1 LRKTAAHFSGSGS
14 NAHRS
19 EAAEENP
26 PTDIVGIPVNPN
38 YRADI
43 DGLRALAVL
52 SVVGFHAF
60 PSLIRSGFIGVDV
73 FFVISGFLIST
84 IIFENLERNSFSF
97 LEFYARRIR
106 RIFPALILVLL
117 ACYSF
122 GWISLLADEFKQLGK
137 HIAGGAG
144 FVSNMVLR
152 NESGYFDNAAATKPL
167 LHLWSLGIEE
177 QFYVIWPPLL
187 WLAWRLRLNLVVCLI
202 ALAAFSFG
210 LNIGKVGNDTVA
222 AFYTP
227 QTRFWELMIGS
238 LLAYMMLHRESE
250 LLTRLKEQLRRLL
263 SSLSPQSTAAALDA
277 RAQDCLSAFG
287 LTLIAVSALVI
298 TGDRQFPGWW
308 ALMPTLGAAFVISAG
323 QQAWLNRK
331 VLSCPALVWPGLISY
346 PLYLWH
352 WPLLSFE
359 RIIEGEVPSLALRIA
374 TVLISVGLAWL
385 TYFFLERPIRF
396 GGHRKVTTAAL
407 CAAMLVTGGL
417 GYSSFLQNGLPSRTA
432 VKINPDRESGLDGL
446 DEGHS
451 IAGCGI
457 AREEDRKLFGACM
470 QDARQAAKYALIGDS
485 KAAAI
490 YPGLVRT
497 SSESRRWLIIGG
509 NGPNGAPV
517 PVISDRPIYAN
528 HQRLAKI
535 AIKAVSENRDIET
548 VALVTAVRSLFQL
561 SNDYSIEDLP
571 NNGNYDAALEGL
583 TNATSLLTKAG
594 KKIVIVVDNPTFP
607 DPRDCVGRTTTSGAV
622 NSILV
627 KNVSWRCRL
636 EVSRHLELS
645 KLYLNLLDRVR
656 RTNPEK
662 ITIFDTLKYL
672 CDQEDG
678 VCLPYRN
685 NRLLYSYSHHIS
697 DYAAGLIGKDLNLFL
712 SQDN

>member
-1 LRKTAAHFSGSGS
+1 MDQPGYFPQLDRLRAL
-14 NAHRS
+14 
-19 EAAEENP
+19 P
-26 PTDIVGIPVNPN
+26 PDSTEKPVHPK

-60 PSLIRSGFIGVDV
+60 PSLIKSGFIGVDV

-122 GWISLLADEFKQLGK
+122 GWIALLADEFKQLGK

-144 FVSNMVLR
+144 FVSNLVLR

-187 WLAWRLRLNLVVCLI
+187 WLARRLRLNLLTTLI

-210 LNIGKVGNDTVA
+210 LNIGKVSNDTVA

-227 QTRFWELMIGS
+227 QTRFWELMVGS
-238 LLAYMMLHRESE
+238 LLAYMHLESSVFAE
-250 LLTRLKEQLRRLL
+250 LKEQ
-263 SSLSPQSTAAALDA
+263 SSRVFALVAPKLIAAGTDVGV
-277 RAQDCLSAFG
+277 RNCLSALG
-287 LTLIAVSALVI
+287 ITLIAVSAAVI
-298 TGDRQFPGWW
+298 TGNRQFPGWW
-308 ALMPTLGAAFVISAG
+308 ALMPTLGAGLVISGG
-323 QQAWLNRK
+323 QQAWLNRR
-331 VLSCPALVWPGLISY
+331 VLSCRALVWLGLISY

-359 RIIEGEVPSLALRIA
+359 RIIQGAAPSLELRIA
-374 TVLISVGLAWL
+374 TVTISVALAWL
-385 TYFFLERPIRF
+385 TYTFIEKPIRF
-396 GGHRKVTTAAL
+396 GGHRKFTTAAL
-407 CAAMLVTGGL
+407 CMAMLLTGGI
-417 GYSSFLQNGLPSRTA
+417 GYSSFLADGLPFRAA
-432 VKINPDRESGLDGL
+432 VKINLSKESGLDGL
-446 DEGHS
+446 DEGKA

-457 AREEDRKLFGACM
+457 AKEEDRKLFGACM
-470 QDARQAAKYALIGDS
+470 HDSREPPKYAVIGDS
-485 KAAAI
+485 KAASI

-497 SSESRRWLIIGG
+497 SNETGRWLIIGG

-517 PVISDRPIYAN
+517 PVISDQPIFVNY
-528 HQRLAKI
+528 QRLVNI
-535 AIKAVSENRDIET
+535 AIKAVSENPKIET

-561 SNDYSIEDLP
+561 ANDYSIEDLP
-571 NNGNYDAALEGL
+571 NNANYDAALEGL
-583 TNATSLLTKAG
+583 TNATNMLIKAG

-607 DPRDCVGRTTTSGAV
+607 DPRDCVGRKTTSGVV

-627 KNVSWRCRL
+627 KSVSWRCRL
-636 EVSRHLELS
+636 EVSQHLELS
-645 KLYLNLLDRVR
+645 KLYLNLLDQVH

-662 ITIFDTLKYL
+662 ITIFDTLKYF
-672 CDQEDG
+672 CDLENG
-678 VCLPYRN
+678 VCLPYRD
-685 NRLLYSYSHHIS
+685 NRLLYSYSYHIS
-697 DYAAGLIGKDLNLFL
+697 DYAAGLIGKDLNRFL
-712 SQDN
+712 SHH

>member
-1 LRKTAAHFSGSGS
+1 MNPQTSGNRDDRSNWKMTAKAQ
-14 NAHRS
+14 
-19 EAAEENP
+19 P
-26 PTDIVGIPVNPN
+26 PEHCGKSLHPK

-60 PSLIRSGFIGVDV
+60 PSLIRSGFVGVDV
-73 FFVISGFLIST
+73 FFVISGFLISI

-106 RIFPALILVLL
+106 RIFPALLLVLL
-117 ACYSF
+117 ACYGF

-137 HIAGGAG
+137 HTAGGAG
-144 FVSNMVLR
+144 FVSNLILR
-152 NESGYFDNAAATKPL
+152 NESGYFDNSAATKPL

-177 QFYVIWPPLL
+177 QFYLIWPPLL
-187 WLAWRLRLNLVVCLI
+187 WLAQQLRLNLMACLI

-210 LNIGKVGNDTVA
+210 LNIGKVGNDSVA
-222 AFYTP
+222 AFYNP

-238 LLAYMMLHRESE
+238 LLAYKMLHQES
-250 LLTRLKEQLRRLL
+250 RVFARIKEQ
-263 SSLSPQSTAAALDA
+263 SSSFLGLVTPNLTLATTDV
-277 RAQDCLSAFG
+277 RIRNCLSALG
-287 LTLIAVSALVI
+287 VTLIAASALVI
-298 TGDRQFPGWW
+298 TADRQFPGWW
-308 ALMPTLGAAFVISAG
+308 ALMPTLGAGFVISGG

-331 VLSCPALVWPGLISY
+331 ILSCQALVWLGLISY

-359 RIIEGEVPSLALRIA
+359 RIIEGDVPSLELRIA

-407 CAAMLVTGGL
+407 CAAMLVTGAL
-417 GYSSFLQNGLPSRTA
+417 GYSSFLQDGLPSRTA
-432 VKINPDRESGLDGL
+432 VKVNPDKESGLDGL

-457 AREEDRKLFGACM
+457 AKEEDRKLFGACL
-470 QDARQAAKYALIGDS
+470 QDARQAAKYAVIGDS

-497 SSESRRWLIIGG
+497 SNESGRWLIIGG

-517 PVISDRPIYAN
+517 PVISDRPIYAS

-535 AIKAVSENRDIET
+535 AIKAASENRGIET
-548 VALVTAVRSLFQL
+548 VALVTAARSLFQL

-571 NNGNYDAALEGL
+571 NNKNYDAALEGL
-583 TNATSLLTKAG
+583 TNATNLLIKAG

-607 DPRDCVGRTTTSGAV
+607 DPRDCVGRTTTSGLI

-627 KNVSWRCRL
+627 KSVSWRCRL

-645 KLYLNLLDRVR
+645 KLYLNLLDQVR
-656 RTNPEK
+656 RTNPAK

-672 CDQEDG
+672 CDLENG
-678 VCLPYRN
+678 ACLPFRN

-697 DYAAGLIGKDLNLFL
+697 DYAAGLIGKDLNLVL

>member
-1 LRKTAAHFSGSGS
+1 MITKAQPPDIA
-14 NAHRS
+14 
-19 EAAEENP
+19 ENP
-26 PTDIVGIPVNPN
+26 VHPK

-52 SVVGFHAF
+52 TVIGFHAF

-97 LEFYARRIR
+97 LDFYARRIR

-117 ACYSF
+117 ACYGF

-137 HIAGGAG
+137 HIAGGAA
-144 FVSNMVLR
+144 FVSNLVLR
-152 NESGYFDNAAATKPL
+152 NESGYFDNAASTKPL

-187 WLAWRLRLNLVVCLI
+187 WAARRLRLNLLTTLI

-227 QTRFWELMIGS
+227 QTRFWELMVGS
-238 LLAYMMLHRESE
+238 LLAYMHLEPGVFAE
-250 LLTRLKEQLRRLL
+250 IKEQ
-263 SSLSPQSTAAALDA
+263 SSHFLALAAPKLTTATVDA
-277 RAQDCLSAFG
+277 GIRNCLSALG
-287 LTLIAVSALVI
+287 LALIAVSAAVI
-298 TGDRQFPGWW
+298 TGNRQFPGWW
-308 ALMPTLGAAFVISAG
+308 ALMPTLGTAFVISG
-323 QQAWLNRK
+323 GHHAWLNRR
-331 VLSCPALVWPGLISY
+331 VLSRRALVWLGLISY

-359 RIIEGEVPSLALRIA
+359 RIIEGETPSLELRIA
-374 TVLISVGLAWL
+374 TVLASVALAWL
-385 TYFFLERPIRF
+385 TYTFFEKPIRF
-396 GGHRKVTTAAL
+396 GGHRKITTTAL
-407 CAAMLVTGGL
+407 CVAMLLTGGVGFGSL
-417 GYSSFLQNGLPSRTA
+417 LNDGLPLRTA
-432 VKINPDRESGLDGL
+432 VKINPDKESGLDGL
-446 DEGHS
+446 DGGNS

-457 AREEDRKLFGACM
+457 AKEEDRKLFGACI
-470 QDARQAAKYALIGDS
+470 QDSRQPPKYAIIGDS
-485 KAAAI
+485 KATAI

-497 SSESRRWLIIGG
+497 SSETGRWLIIGG

-517 PVISDRPIYAN
+517 PVISDRPIFAN
-528 HQRLAKI
+528 YQKLANI
-535 AIKAVSENRDIET
+535 AIKAISENPNIET
-548 VALVTAVRSLFQL
+548 VALVTAARSLFQL
-561 SNDYSIEDLP
+561 ANDYSIEDLP
-571 NNGNYDAALEGL
+571 NNGNYDAALEAL
-583 TNATSLLTKAG
+583 TNATNMLIRAG
-594 KKIVIVVDNPTFP
+594 KKIVIVVDNPTLP
-607 DPRDCVGRTTTSGAV
+607 DPRDCVGRRTTSDII

-627 KNVSWRCRL
+627 KGVSWRCRL

-645 KLYLNLLDRVR
+645 KLYLNLLDQVR

-662 ITIFDTLKYL
+662 ITIFDTLKYF
-672 CDQEDG
+672 CDLEIG

-685 NRLLYSYSHHIS
+685 NRLLYSYSHHMS
-697 DYAAGLIGKDLNLFL
+697 DYAAGLIGRDLNHFL
-712 SQDN
+712 SQHR

>member
-1 LRKTAAHFSGSGS
+1 MTIKTH
-14 NAHRS
+14 
-19 EAAEENP
+19 
-26 PTDIVGIPVNPN
+26 PTSSTEKPVHPK

-97 LEFYARRIR
+97 LDFYARRIR

-117 ACYSF
+117 VCYCF
-122 GWISLLADEFKQLGK
+122 GWTSLLADEFKQLGK

-144 FVSNMVLR
+144 FVSNLVLR

-177 QFYVIWPPLL
+177 QFYLVWPLLL
-187 WLAWRLRLNLVVCLI
+187 WLAWRMRLNLVACLI

-210 LNIGKVGNDTVA
+210 LNIGKVGNDAVA

-238 LLAYMMLHRESE
+238 LLAHMTLHQESHA
-250 LLTRLKEQLRRLL
+250 LARIKEPLRRLL
-263 SSLSPQSTAAALDA
+263 SFLSPQLTTAALETKS
-277 RAQDCLSAFG
+277 QDCLSAFG
-287 LTLIAVSALVI
+287 IMLIAAAGLVI

-308 ALMPTLGAAFVISAG
+308 ALLPTLGAGLVISGG

-331 VLSCPALVWPGLISY
+331 LLSSRMLVWIGLISY

-359 RIIEGEVPSLALRIA
+359 RIIEGETPSLELRVT
-374 TVLISVGLAWL
+374 TVLISVALAWL
-385 TYFFLERPIRF
+385 TYLLLERPIRF
-396 GGHRKVTTAAL
+396 GGHRKLTTTAL
-407 CAAMLVTGGL
+407 CAVMLLTGSL
-417 GYSSFLQNGLPSRTA
+417 GYTSFLRDGFPSRT
-432 VKINPDRESGLDGL
+432 VVMVNPDKESGLDGL
-446 DEGHS
+446 DQGHS
-451 IAGCGI
+451 IGGCGI
-457 AREEDRKLFGACM
+457 AKEEDRKLFGACM
-470 QDARQAAKYALIGDS
+470 QDSRQPPKYAVIGDS
-485 KAAAI
+485 KATSI
-490 YPGLVRT
+490 YPGFVRT
-497 SSESRRWLIIGG
+497 SNEAGRWLIIGG

-517 PVISDRPIYAN
+517 PAISDRPIFAN
-528 HQRLAKI
+528 YQKLAKI

-548 VALVTAVRSLFQL
+548 VALVTAVRSLFRL

-571 NNGNYDAALEGL
+571 NNGNYAAAVEGL
-583 TNATSLLTKAG
+583 TNATNLLIKAG

-607 DPRDCVGRTTTSGAV
+607 DPRDCVGRTTTSDVLNAV
-622 NSILV
+622 LV
-627 KNVSWRCRL
+627 KGVSWRCRL
-636 EVSRHLELS
+636 EVRRHLELS
-645 KLYLNLLDRVR
+645 KPYLDLLDQVR
-656 RTNPEK
+656 KTNPQE
-662 ITIFDTLKYL
+662 ITIFDTLKYF
-672 CDQEDG
+672 CDLGNG

-685 NRLLYSYSHHIS
+685 NRLLYSYSHHMS
-697 DYAAGLIGKDLNLFL
+697 DYAAGLIGEDMNRLL
-712 SQDN
+712 SGTN